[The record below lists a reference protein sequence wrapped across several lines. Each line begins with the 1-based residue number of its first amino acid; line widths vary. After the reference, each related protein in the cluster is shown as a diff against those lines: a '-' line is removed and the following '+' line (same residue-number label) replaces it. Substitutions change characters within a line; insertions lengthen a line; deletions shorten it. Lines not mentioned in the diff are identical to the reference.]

1 MSTTDTFTFV
11 SFFLIVVGVSLWK
24 SRRKGASQDESDYFL
39 GGRSLTWPIIG
50 ISIVAANISSEQ
62 MVGMAGAGAAEQG
75 LAVAAWQLMGSVFIA
90 LIAVTLLP
98 RFLRAGIYT
107 MPEFLEYRYDAAA
120 RGIMAVVTVIIYVG
134 VLLTAVLYTGATAL
148 NVLPG
153 IPMAKGVW
161 LIGAIGTL
169 YAAIGGLKAIAYA
182 DLIQGCAL
190 LAGGMTVFYLGL
202 QESGGWAD
210 FSAGNADKL
219 KLLLFKG
226 HPGYEQ
232 LPCYTVFGG
241 MWIVMIYYCGL
252 NQFIVQ
258 RNLAARTLRDGQLG
272 MIFAGALWILVPFAI
287 VMPGIMAGSL
297 YPEALS
303 DKSDA
308 AYPTLIKHLVGPG
321 LRGFIFAA
329 IAGAIVS
336 TLASLLNSASTIA
349 SIDIYQ
355 RLMRPKASQNAVVR
369 LGRALTIVFVIL
381 GCIAAPLLT
390 DGVFTFIQ
398 QFQGFIWPGVVAAFL
413 GAFLLPRAPAAAG
426 SVALLLG
433 PILYALFQTLNT
445 EGLFAN
451 VLGERVLH
459 MHYLMQTLA
468 CFGIIFA
475 VMVGLTLLKPL
486 PEPRT
491 LPVREG
497 IALKTEPVVFVAAG
511 GSSSLWPSF
520 SSCFAERKCPL
531 QNKGTSLLNH
541 EPCNRIT
548 RAALDPNLW
557 TRDTGEKSA
566 LFREACVSGIVRQ
579 GLSRAI
585 H

>member
-1 MSTTDTFTFV
+1 MSITDIATFV
-11 SFFLIVVGVSLWK
+11 VFFLIVIGLSLWK
-24 SRRKGASQDESDYFL
+24 SRRTGVAQNESDYFL

-62 MVGMAGAGAAEQG
+62 MVGMAGSGAAEQG
-75 LAVAAWQLMGSVFIA
+75 LAVSAWQLMGSVFIA

-120 RGIMAVVTVIIYVG
+120 RSIMAVVTVVIYVG

-148 NVLPG
+148 QVLLD
-153 IPMAKGVW
+153 IPMARGVW
-161 LIGAIGTL
+161 IIGAIGTL
-169 YAAIGGLKAIAYA
+169 YAATGGLKAIAYA

-190 LAGGMTVFYLGL
+190 LAGGMIVFFLGL
-202 QESGGWAD
+202 DASGGWSEFATAN
-210 FSAGNADKL
+210 AGKL

-232 LPCYTVFGG
+232 LPWYTVFGG

-258 RNLAARTLRDGQLG
+258 RNLAAKTLRDGQLG
-272 MIFAGALWILVPFAI
+272 MIFAGALWLLIPFAI
-287 VMPGIMAGSL
+287 VMPGIMAGNL
-297 YPEALS
+297 YSEALA

-349 SIDIYQ
+349 SMDIYQ
-355 RLMRPKASQNAVVR
+355 RLLRPQASERSVVL
-369 LGRALTIVFVIL
+369 LGRVLTVVFVVL
-381 GCIAAPLLT
+381 GCTTAPLLS

-413 GAFLLPRAPAAAG
+413 GAFLLSRAPAAAG

-433 PILYALFQTLNT
+433 PVLYALFQTLNK
-445 EGLFAN
+445 EGLFADI
-451 VLGERVLH
+451 LEERVLH
-459 MHYLMQTLA
+459 MHFLVQVLA
-468 CFGIIFA
+468 CFGIVFG
-475 VMVGLTLLKPL
+475 VMLAMTLIKPL
-486 PEPRT
+486 PEPRK
-491 LPVREG
+491 LPVREE
-497 IALKTEPVVFVAAG
+497 IALKTEPIVFAAAGLVIAAVAA
-511 GSSSLWPSF
+511 
-520 SSCFAERKCPL
+520 
-531 QNKGTSLLNH
+531 
-541 EPCNRIT
+541 
-548 RAALDPNLW
+548 
-557 TRDTGEKSA
+557 
-566 LFREACVSGIVRQ
+566 LFLIFR
-579 GLSRAI
+579 
-585 H
+585 

>member
-1 MSTTDTFTFV
+1 MSTIDIFTFV
-11 SFFLIVVGVSLWK
+11 SFFIIVVGVSLWK
-24 SRRKGASQDESDYFL
+24 SRRKGGAQDESDYFL

-148 NVLPG
+148 NVLLG

-202 QESGGWAD
+202 QESGGWAN
-210 FSAGNADKL
+210 FSTGNADKL
-219 KLLLFKG
+219 KLLLFEG
-226 HPGYEQ
+226 HPGYSQ
-232 LPCYTVFGG
+232 LPWYTVFGG

-272 MIFAGALWILVPFAI
+272 MILAGALWILVPFAI

-355 RLMRPKASQNAVVR
+355 RLMRPKASQHAVVR

-413 GAFLLPRAPAAAG
+413 GAFLLPRAPAVAG

-433 PILYALFQTLNT
+433 PILYVLFQILNK
-445 EGLFAN
+445 EGLFVN

-468 CFGIIFA
+468 CFGIIFT
-475 VMVGLTLLKPL
+475 VMVVLTLLKPL
-486 PEPRT
+486 PEPRS

-511 GSSSLWPSF
+511 
-520 SSCFAERKCPL
+520 AV
-531 QNKGTSLLNH
+531 
-541 EPCNRIT
+541 IV
-548 RAALDPNLW
+548 AVAI
-557 TRDTGEKSA
+557 
-566 LFREACVSGIVRQ
+566 LFIVFR
-579 GLSRAI
+579 
-585 H
+585 

>member
-1 MSTTDTFTFV
+1 MTTTDIATFV
-11 SFFLIVVGVSLWK
+11 IFFLIVIGVSLWK
-24 SRRKGASQDESDYFL
+24 SRRKGAAQSESDYFL

-62 MVGMAGAGAAEQG
+62 MVGMAGSGAAEQG
-75 LAVAAWQLMGSVFIA
+75 LAVSAWQLMGSVFIA

-120 RGIMAVVTVIIYVG
+120 RSIMAVVTVVIYVG

-148 NVLPG
+148 EVLLG
-153 IPMAKGVW
+153 IPMGQGVW
-161 LIGAIGTL
+161 IIGAIGTL

-190 LAGGMTVFYLGL
+190 LAGGMVVFFFGL
-202 QESGGWAD
+202 HASGGWVEFTA
-210 FSAGNADKL
+210 ANADKL
-219 KLLLFKG
+219 KLLLFQG
-226 HPGYEQ
+226 HAGYDQ
-232 LPCYTVFGG
+232 LPWYTVFGG

-258 RNLAARTLRDGQLG
+258 RNLAAKTLRDGQLG
-272 MIFAGALWILVPFAI
+272 MIFAGALWLLIPFVI
-287 VMPGIMAGSL
+287 VMPGIMAGHL
-297 YPEALS
+297 YGDALA

-321 LRGFIFAA
+321 FRGFVFAA

-336 TLASLLNSASTIA
+336 TLASLLNSASTIM

-355 RLMRPKASQNAVVR
+355 RLIRPKASEKSVVL
-369 LGRALTIVFVIL
+369 LGRILTIVFVVL

-426 SVALLLG
+426 TVALLLG
-433 PILYALFQTLNT
+433 PVLYAVFQTLNK
-445 EGLFAN
+445 EGLFAT
-451 VLGERVLH
+451 VLSEPVLH
-459 MHYLMQTLA
+459 IHFLMQVLA
-468 CFGIIFA
+468 CFAIIFA
-475 VMVGLTLLKPL
+475 TMAAIAWWKPL
-486 PEPRT
+486 PKPRT
-491 LPVREG
+491 LPVREE

-511 GSSSLWPSF
+511 
-520 SSCFAERKCPL
+520 
-531 QNKGTSLLNH
+531 
-541 EPCNRIT
+541 IVI
-548 RAALDPNLW
+548 AAV
-557 TRDTGEKSA
+557 A
-566 LFREACVSGIVRQ
+566 AFFVVFR
-579 GLSRAI
+579 
-585 H
+585 